1 MLTDSDIAEGQR
13 YLRIWQRHTSLPMVE
28 HHVLFA
34 RDIEAGQAMLAS
46 AAKALQVYPQRPVA
60 RTLASHVPGE
70 IGYCEFL
77 SKVPVDTP
85 LYLASQPAAQEV
97 LGVRWQCGPLASGFT
112 PPDDPLRAA
121 TDSAYTTEDKAF
133 HQFWYAHMVNDL
145 MQPPLVGTS
154 YSVARYVWSAAIRS
168 GSTK

>member
-1 MLTDSDIAEGQR
+1 MLTDADIAEGQR
-13 YLRIWQRHTSLPMVE
+13 YLRIWQRHTSLPMAE

-34 RDIEAGQAMLAS
+34 RDIEADQARLA
-46 AAKALQVYPQRPVA
+46 AATKAQQVYPQKPVA

-70 IGYCEFL
+70 TGYCEFL

-85 LYLASQPAAQEV
+85 LYLAAQPAAQAAP
-97 LGVRWQCGPLASGFT
+97 GVMWQCGPLASGFT
-112 PPDDPLRAA
+112 SPDDQLRAA

-145 MQPPLVGTS
+145 MQPPLVGIS

-168 GSTK
+168 RSTK